1 MVLGAFVCCEFD
13 YVGFQVI
20 RGQGQGQNS
29 RSFWPINNPYFD
41 VLKLAKSRNNRYEY
55 LYILKDMILKFK
67 KKKKKKLTG
76 NPSGDLN
83 FDPKFLKLVLK
94 E

>member
-1 MVLGAFVCCEFD
+1 MVLGVFVCCKFD
-13 YVGFQVI
+13 YVGFKVI

-55 LYILKDMILKFK
+55 LYILKDKILKK
-67 KKKKKKLTG
+67 KIKNKNKKNKIK
-76 NPSGDLN
+76 
-83 FDPKFLKLVLK
+83 
-94 E
+94 

>member
-1 MVLGAFVCCEFD
+1 MVQGVFECGEYE
-13 YVGFQVI
+13 YVTFEVM

-41 VLKLAKSRNNRYEY
+41 VLKLAKSRNNRYDY
-55 LYILKDMILKFK
+55 LYSLKDMILKLRK
-67 KKKKKKLTG
+67 EKKKLIG
-76 NPSGDLN
+76 NSSSGLN

>member
-1 MVLGAFVCCEFD
+1 MVLGVFVCCEFD
-13 YVGFQVI
+13 YVGFKVI

-67 KKKKKKLTG
+67 KKKKKKKESELATLAVASTMTQ
-76 NPSGDLN
+76 NSLN
-83 FDPKFLKLVLK
+83 
-94 E
+94 

>member
-1 MVLGAFVCCEFD
+1 
-13 YVGFQVI
+13 
-20 RGQGQGQNS
+20 
-29 RSFWPINNPYFD
+29 
-41 VLKLAKSRNNRYEY
+41 
-55 LYILKDMILKFK
+55 MILNLK
-67 KKKKKKLTG
+67 KKTKKKLTG

>member
-1 MVLGAFVCCEFD
+1 MVLGVFVCCEFD
-13 YVGFQVI
+13 YVGFKVI
-20 RGQGQGQNS
+20 QGQGQGQNS

-67 KKKKKKLTG
+67 KKKLTG
-76 NPSGDLN
+76 NPSGGLI
-83 FDPKFLKLVLK
+83 FDQKFLKLVLK